1 MTRLAAQDVRLAYGQ
16 MLVVDGLSVEI
27 PDGKVTAIIGPN
39 ACGKST
45 LLKALA
51 RILKPKDGAVLL
63 DGSDIHSLPTS
74 EVARRVGLLPQ
85 GAIVPPGIT
94 VEDLVARGRYPH
106 QKWFQQW
113 SKRDAEVLERALE
126 MTDTAELRKR
136 RVDQLSGGQRQRVWI
151 ALAISQDVPVM
162 LLDEPT
168 TFLDINHRLDV
179 LDLISYLNRE
189 DGRTIVLV
197 LHEINE
203 ACRYADHIVAM
214 RDGKVVAQGAPADVV
229 TAESMAA
236 IFDLQCEVIP
246 DPQAGTP
253 LVVPALRAGQRAA
266 AHAAGKDGK

>member
-1 MTRLAAQDVRLAYGQ
+1 
-16 MLVVDGLSVEI
+16 
-27 PDGKVTAIIGPN
+27 
-39 ACGKST
+39 
-45 LLKALA
+45 
-51 RILKPKDGAVLL
+51 
-63 DGSDIHSLPTS
+63 
-74 EVARRVGLLPQ
+74 
-85 GAIVPPGIT
+85 
-94 VEDLVARGRYPH
+94 
-106 QKWFQQW
+106 
-113 SKRDAEVLERALE
+113 VLERALE
-126 MTDTAELRKR
+126 MTDTADLRKR

-189 DGRTIVLV
+189 DGRTVVLV

-236 IFDLQCEVIP
+236 IFDLECEVIP

-266 AHAAGKDGK
+266 SRVAGKVGK